1 MIGHRT
7 CIICLPRTGSQLCEK
22 LSEEIKTSFQ
32 LGEYFENWN
41 RSEYVIDDDNNI
53 RLKNFAS
60 IPSNFKL
67 FEGFEERLNLLKNTN
82 INQSLTL
89 RIFLMDQYDKNTLS
103 KIIIELKNIG
113 FEFITLTR
121 NIEEQLLSYMI
132 ARTYVKDVFGINSEI
147 NDPVYINLNRLS
159 KVLTHIHD
167 SHLLWEN
174 NLSIILH
181 NIEYQKVRYESIYS
195 DMENIF
201 NTKFKYTGEKSIKT
215 DPFDLIINKEE
226 VMGFL
231 VNRIS
236 GLGVIP
242 AIQTLPPM
250 L

>member
-7 CIICLPRTGSQLCEK
+7 CIICLPRSGSQLCET
-22 LSEEIKTSFQ
+22 LSGEIKSSFK

-41 RSEYVIDDDNNI
+41 RSEYVTDDDNNI

-132 ARTYVKDVFGINSEI
+132 ARTYVKDVFGINSKI
-147 NDPVYINLNRLS
+147 NEPVHINLNRLS

-167 SHLLWEN
+167 SHLLWES
-174 NLSIILH
+174 NLSIILN

-195 DMENIF
+195 DMENIY
-201 NTKFKYTGEKSIKT
+201 NTTFKYLGEKSIKT
-215 DPFDLIINKEE
+215 DPFNLIINKEE

-231 VNRIS
+231 LNKSS
-236 GLGVIP
+236 GLGVTP
-242 AIQTLPPM
+242 ALQTLPPM

>member
-7 CIICLPRTGSQLCEK
+7 CIICLPRSGSQLCET
-22 LSEEIKTSFQ
+22 LSGEIKSSLK

-41 RSEYVIDDDNNI
+41 RSEYVADIDNNI

-67 FEGFEERLNLLKNTN
+67 FEGFEERLKLLKNTN

-103 KIIIELKNIG
+103 KIILELKNIG

-132 ARTYVKDVFGINSEI
+132 ARTYVKNVFGINSEI
-147 NDPVYINLNRLS
+147 NEPVYIKLNGLS
-159 KVLTHIHD
+159 KVLTHIYD
-167 SHLLWEN
+167 SHLLWEK
-174 NLSIILH
+174 NLSIVLKD
-181 NIEYQKVRYESIYS
+181 IEYQTIKYESIYS
-195 DMENIF
+195 NMENIY
-201 NTKFKYTGEKSIKT
+201 NTKFNYSGKKSIKT
-215 DPFDLIINKEE
+215 DPYDLILNKEE

-231 VNRIS
+231 LNKSS
-236 GLGVIP
+236 GLGVTP
-242 AIQTLPPM
+242 ALQTLPPV